1 MRLKVIFIVPHNKIK
16 KGRKH
21 KSNTYIWFARI
32 DVHPFIHDFKEFDTF
47 HQISYNEFKTIMG
60 FAGGC
65 VNVAEK
71 LNEILKAI
79 YAAEDASTKKI
90 KEAKEKSQ
98 NKIEKLI
105 EELKAER
112 EEYTKSLERHIH
124 EIIEKKKSWLLF
136 TKSLL

>member
-1 MRLKVIFIVPHNKIK
+1 M
-16 KGRKH
+16 
-21 KSNTYIWFARI
+21 
-32 DVHPFIHDFKEFDTF
+32 
-47 HQISYNEFKTIMG
+47 
-60 FAGGC
+60 
-65 VNVAEK
+65 AEK

-124 EIIEKKKSWLLF
+124 EIIEKKKKEAEEDSKKIEMKYKEEYEKILSIGE
-136 TKSLL
+136 SLQNRPEILEEIVNKIIEYVEG